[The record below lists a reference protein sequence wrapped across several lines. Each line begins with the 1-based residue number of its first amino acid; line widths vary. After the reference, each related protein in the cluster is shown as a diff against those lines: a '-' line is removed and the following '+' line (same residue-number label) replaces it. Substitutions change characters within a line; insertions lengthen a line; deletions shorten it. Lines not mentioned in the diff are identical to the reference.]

1 MSDLSSPSPFDEDFR
16 ARLRELFRWRRDVRR
31 FRPDPLPDD
40 ALERYIG
47 IACSSPSVGLSQPWR
62 FVIVNDPARRQQVI
76 ENFQSCNTDALKDFT
91 GDLSARYASLKL
103 AGLREAPC
111 HLAVFADRS
120 TATGKGLGRRTMPE
134 TVDYSV
140 VAAIMSL
147 WLAARAEG
155 VGVGWVSILDPAEI
169 AVILDVPE
177 SWRLIGY
184 FCVGYPQIADDV
196 PELERADWEQRQPV
210 ADFIYRR

>member
-1 MSDLSSPSPFDEDFR
+1 MSDLSPPQFDEDFR

-31 FRPDPLPDD
+31 FRPDPLPDG
-40 ALERYIG
+40 ALERYID
-47 IACSSPSVGLSQPWR
+47 IACGSPSVGLSQPWR
-62 FVIVNDPARRQQVI
+62 FVLVDDAGRRQQVI
-76 ENFQSCNTDALKDFT
+76 ENFQSCNKDALGDYT
-91 GDLSARYASLKL
+91 GDLSTRYASLKL

-111 HLAVFADRS
+111 HLAVFANHT

-140 VAAIMSL
+140 VAAIMSF

-155 VGVGWVSILDPAEI
+155 VGVGWVSILDPVAI
-169 AVILDVPE
+169 ADILDVPD

-184 FCVGYPQIADDV
+184 FCVGYPQMEDDV
-196 PELERADWEQRQPV
+196 PELERADWEHRRAV